1 MTALERTPS
10 GWSECGSADDY
21 GPSDCQEEAVSEG
34 GERAAMAGAG
44 TVATGIRWGYGGRQ
58 KAAGNAQRG
67 WILRVFS
74 GPATA
79 LADASD
85 GWHE

>member
-21 GPSDCQEEAVSEG
+21 GPSDAKEEAVSEG

-44 TVATGIRWGYGGRQ
+44 TVATGI
-58 KAAGNAQRG
+58 
-67 WILRVFS
+67 
-74 GPATA
+74 
-79 LADASD
+79 
-85 GWHE
+85 